1 MVNRK
6 PPCSGQLKGGPETEK
21 DSKCENKD
29 LGDAGLL
36 FFCLLTAFLFL
47 WSSYQISSR
56 EVAIWQQLKTLD
68 FQHLLFI

>member
-6 PPCSGQLKGGPETEK
+6 QPCSGQLKIGPETEK

-47 WSSYQISSR
+47 WSSTKSAP
-56 EVAIWQQLKTLD
+56 EK
-68 FQHLLFI
+68 